1 MSVWK
6 LDKSNWVGRL
16 TILLEHVLMTVDWGL
31 AKFDVLGFYEWDWF
45 LLVECSKF
53 LPRSL
58 LDLRQGHAC
67 FLLTEIFLSW
77 WWMIVV
83 LVICEQWLQGFS
95 CLVSKLCC
103 LCSSRGLL
111 KRVLAFCLLCF
122 NFGSLGISLSG
133 NIGRVERIFLP
144 MCSSAEVYPFSSSV
158 ALYNKRAKYGSSVHF
173 GDDSKAFHPLQF
185 LFDFFHEM

>member
-1 MSVWK
+1 MMFV
-6 LDKSNWVGRL
+6 
-16 TILLEHVLMTVDWGL
+16 
-31 AKFDVLGFYEWDWF
+31 
-45 LLVECSKF
+45 
-53 LPRSL
+53 
-58 LDLRQGHAC
+58 
-67 FLLTEIFLSW
+67 
-77 WWMIVV
+77 VV
-83 LVICEQWLQGFS
+83 LS
-95 CLVSKLCC
+95 
-103 LCSSRGLL
+103 LL

-173 GDDSKAFHPLQF
+173 GDDSKAFDPLQF